1 MGLRAGKAGIARA
14 GEGKSRPR
22 GKGRICARWRGE
34 IAPAPPYPA
43 ARGKS
48 RAWKSREIALAR
60 WRGKRGERGRE
71 EEGDESEHLE
81 AAGTVCPASSVAS
94 PVPTGSARQRLCHSF
109 GACFPPSSSPCLLFQ
124 SSSLP
129 LFCLSSL
136 CSAAWVVAS
145 VMHSALSFLC
155 SFYSALLVACY
166 LWQLWM
172 HKSRYIFWSRTQDL
186 LCSAFWTSPQTPA
199 RTSFSP
205 LVPCFLCSASCAR
218 ARLLRPG

>member
-1 MGLRAGKAGIARA
+1 MRALERGNLARA
-14 GEGKSRPR
+14 SISR
-22 GKGRICARWRGE
+22 CC
-34 IAPAPPYPA
+34 
-43 ARGKS
+43 GKS

-71 EEGDESEHLE
+71 EEGDKSEHLE
-81 AAGTVCPASSVAS
+81 AAGIVCLASSVAS

-129 LFCLSSL
+129 LFCLSFL
-136 CSAAWVVAS
+136 CSVVWVVAS

-166 LWQLWM
+166 LWLLWM
-172 HKSRYIFWSRTQDL
+172 QKSIFDFTADSTIASSSCVTGDYD
-186 LCSAFWTSPQTPA
+186 SKTDPA
-199 RTSFSP
+199 RKVMP
-205 LVPCFLCSASCAR
+205 R
-218 ARLLRPG
+218 